1 MFSQRASRP
10 LTVNTEVA
18 LPADTVINL
27 STTAGSNGGFYLTND
42 HDADFKATGTKIT
55 SIVLK
60 AGQTKTSTFYYQQ
73 IGDTTS
79 NYYYDYYINIPAR
92 LTASALSPGYSTWDG
107 YGYASTY
114 LGKVN
119 SLEFTSGSNS
129 LEQNQPGS
137 YTVTSYDDHHNPT
150 PFIPVNNN
158 NSKVTMCLYA
168 LTDSTTGKLT
178 ASSNNSCPS
187 PTSTLAPVL
196 ITMGQSS
203 YTFSYNDQTI
213 GTHKLTLA
221 TDSNG
226 TGISATKTITV
237 TPAVTTQI
245 VFSRPVYTLKRDQ
258 ALNNVTF
265 KLMSTYGIETNS
277 LGAISINLTSSST
290 TAKFK
295 DPSNDG
301 YQKTITYNL
310 PASVTEGT
318 ISYIDHYA
326 QPGTAT
332 VKAVGTANT
341 SLSYVPNVLTNFLA
355 SLVSSNASAIDSP
368 VTITGST
375 KVSLITGSVASIRI
389 SSNPL
394 TLERGQTSNINL
406 TAYDSYGMETAV
418 ASDLCLYLN
427 NPTTT
432 DTNFNF
438 QSIPTTSC
446 KDITMGGNTYQ
457 SVSIPAGQSSISF
470 ETTAK
475 ASSSVGSYQVIVNS
489 NPLNP
494 TDGLVDSQTET
505 IIYGDVKGIKLD
517 KGSYTLERGQTIP
530 MELSLVNSDNV
541 VTPATKNYYFTLNS
555 ASATAR
561 LSPDDTSTN
570 VSNSLNTTISQGN
583 TSADLLYYDTTL
595 GTVNLTV
602 TQVDSSFNNLTTK
615 DVSTLATPVT
625 VIYGAIT
632 QIIFTNEPLTTTAN
646 HTSDTM
652 TIVTRNSSGFNTPV
666 PDSNGLTLLVGT
678 NDDSGEFSLSGQ
690 DKYNWGI
697 NRLTIPQG
705 SSSISFVYRDSLV
718 GIHTISVNGQT
729 NSNLVASQSH
739 TITKQVFDHFIVTN
753 ISTPEKAG
761 TPSSVVVFAV
771 DSASYVVEDYN
782 GTITFSADSADAM
795 YPKASYTFIPDSDK
809 GIHTFTNGIAFK
821 QPGIKAITV
830 TDTNNKTGTQSNI
843 IVLGANTN
851 DPAKLIFLTPD
862 SSNQPVNVSLN
873 ELTPDL
879 TLQMLDS
886 LGNPTVAHD
895 SPYQIELTS
904 DSSTGVF
911 TSDNK
916 TYQSTITLPV
926 EDGLSF
932 TTQPV
937 YFRDSVSG
945 TRTITA
951 KLINPSNLAS
961 TVASANLIVNVNN
974 LDTAST
980 LKLAS
985 KDTTGSYQP
994 NSVLFPY
1001 NSNNTI
1007 DGQVELTKQATNLN
1021 QLIKANFVTTLTNQA
1036 GQVVDQVT
1044 SSNIGVLDYLR
1055 SSITQIGNSNQ
1066 LYNLAAKVSA
1076 VIVNDTKTSDTNYNL
1091 PVSSYSFKLSN
1102 PSLNPATRNLNFNL
1116 TVSDDLTNP
1125 VSHSYNLDNVNFK
1138 LVNSGLNY
1146 NLTSLLGSS
1155 LATLTSTN
1163 TSSNVLTKTYTI
1175 TLPIGGLSV
1184 NSSSVTGLSTSSSLA
1199 SLTPTT
1205 YFLGTVLKDN
1215 LLVTLNSNTINT
1227 SLSNLKDKTST
1238 ILATSLTKLDLTAS
1252 VVAPVAPVK
1261 PVVPPAVTPSAPA
1274 APVKPAAPTPN
1285 SGTKTPVVT
1294 PTPPANQSLL
1304 AKILSSKY
1312 APYIIPGIFLFVIF
1326 FILIALI
1333 YQAYK
1338 EYKQAKFLLS
1348 LANKNKQTYLAKED
1362 FLRLSSHYLRTP
1374 VTLVSSAVDLLTA
1387 LPGSSTIDKT
1397 TILNLTNISDNLV
1410 KKVNSIIELISSS
1423 KDSLDINKHT
1433 KVKVAFIKILLNPV
1447 VYLPV
1452 ILSIGLTLGLNY
1464 VINNIIKANTIN
1476 VSTIIN
1482 QVLILTFGL
1491 IVLYT
1496 VARVRYMRHKR
1507 NELIKDYQANL
1518 DKLTNL
1524 ETNLITLTYHDLTD
1538 DVLHLTGINL
1548 TELNNKLVEDTIAEG
1563 KDRLENLIARF
1574 SVLVNILD
1582 KDKITLNSFNL
1593 TKAVNTAVDQY
1604 NDSSSYTK
1612 LILDTTALTNTK
1624 TSATISS
1631 NNYLITQVLS
1641 TTLASLADTK
1651 SRTTNIKLS
1660 LARDKSTNRTKLTI
1674 LGRKLDQPAA
1684 TSLYSIYSNEQ
1695 TNEQVQKAADLTKL
1709 DLYLDKAIM
1718 LALGGNITAKLQ
1730 GDSSE
1735 VTVEM

>member
-1 MFSQRASRP
+1 
-10 LTVNTEVA
+10 
-18 LPADTVINL
+18 
-27 STTAGSNGGFYLTND
+27 
-42 HDADFKATGTKIT
+42 
-55 SIVLK
+55 
-60 AGQTKTSTFYYQQ
+60 
-73 IGDTTS
+73 
-79 NYYYDYYINIPAR
+79 
-92 LTASALSPGYSTWDG
+92 
-107 YGYASTY
+107 
-114 LGKVN
+114 
-119 SLEFTSGSNS
+119 
-129 LEQNQPGS
+129 
-137 YTVTSYDDHHNPT
+137 
-150 PFIPVNNN
+150 
-158 NSKVTMCLYA
+158 MCLYA

-178 ASSNNSCPS
+178 ASNNNSCLS

-196 ITMGQSS
+196 ITMGQTS

-221 TDSNG
+221 TNSNG
-226 TGISATKTITV
+226 TGISVTKTITI
-237 TPAVTTQI
+237 TPAITTQI
-245 VFSRPVYTLKRDQ
+245 VFSRPIYTLKRDQ

-277 LGAISINLTSSST
+277 LGAVSINLTSSST

-295 DPSNDG
+295 DPSDDG
-301 YQKTITYNL
+301 YQKTITYSL
-310 PASVTEGT
+310 PASATEGT
-318 ISYIDHYA
+318 ISYVDHYA

-332 VKAVGTANT
+332 VKAIGTANT
-341 SLSYVPNVLTNFLA
+341 SLSYAPNVLTNFLA

-375 KVSLITGSVASIRI
+375 KVSLVTGSVASIRI

-394 TLERGQTSNINL
+394 TLERGQTSSINL

-457 SVSIPAGQSSISF
+457 SVSIPAGQSSIGF

-517 KGSYTLERGQTIP
+517 KDSYVLERGQTIP
-530 MELSLVNSDNV
+530 MKLSLVNSDNV

-555 ASATAR
+555 AAVTAR
-561 LSPDDTSTN
+561 LSSDDTSTN
-570 VSNSLNTTISQGN
+570 VSNSLNMVISQGN
-583 TSADLLYYDTTL
+583 TSADLLYYDTVL
-595 GTVNLTV
+595 GTVNLTA

-615 DVSTLATPVT
+615 DVSNLVTPVT

-632 QIIFTNEPLTTTAN
+632 QIVFTNEPLTTTAN

-652 TIVTRNSSGFNTPV
+652 TIVTRNSSGFDTPV
-666 PDSNGLTLLVGT
+666 PDSDGLTLLVGT
-678 NDDSGEFSLSGQ
+678 NDDSGEFSLNSQ

-705 SSSISFVYRDSLV
+705 SSSIAFVYRDSLV

-729 NSNLVASQSH
+729 NSNLVTSQLH

-795 YPKASYTFIPDSDK
+795 YPKTSYTFIPDSDK

-851 DPAKLIFLTPD
+851 DPTKLIFLTPD

-916 TYQSTITLPV
+916 TYQSTMTLPV

-937 YFRDSVSG
+937 YFKDSVSG

-951 KLINPSNLAS
+951 KLINPSNLADAV
-961 TVASANLIVNVNN
+961 VAATLTVNVNN
-974 LDTAST
+974 LDTTSA

-985 KDTTGSYQP
+985 KDTTGSYIP

-1021 QLIKANFVTTLTNQA
+1021 QPVSANFVTTLTNQA
-1036 GQVVDQVT
+1036 GKVVDQVT
-1044 SSNIGVLDYLR
+1044 SNNIGVLDYLR
-1055 SSITQIGNSNQ
+1055 SSITQTGNSNQ
-1066 LYNLAAKVSA
+1066 LYNLATKVSA
-1076 VIVNDTKTSDTNYNL
+1076 TIVNDPKTSNTNYNL
-1091 PVSSYSFKLSN
+1091 PVSAYSFKLSN
-1102 PSLNPATRNLNFNL
+1102 TSINSATRNLSFNL
-1116 TVSDDLTNP
+1116 VINDDLTNP
-1125 VSHSYNLDNVNFK
+1125 ASHSYNLDNVNFK
-1138 LVNSGLNY
+1138 LVNSGLSY
-1146 NLTSLLGSS
+1146 NLTSLLASD

-1163 TSSNVLTKTYTI
+1163 TNSSLLTKTYTI
-1175 TLPIGGLSV
+1175 TLPIGSLSV
-1184 NSSSVTGLSTSSSLA
+1184 SNNSLTGLSTSSSLA

-1205 YFLGTVLKDN
+1205 YFLGTILKDN
-1215 LLVTLNSNTINT
+1215 LLVTLNSNTINA

-1261 PVVPPAVTPSAPA
+1261 PVVPPVVVPTTPVTPATPVKPTTPSA
-1274 APVKPAAPTPN
+1274 TN

-1294 PTPPANQSLL
+1294 PAAPANQSLIT
-1304 AKILSSKY
+1304 KILSSKF

-1348 LANKNKQTYLAKED
+1348 LAGKNKQTYLAKED

-1387 LPGSSTIDKT
+1387 LPGSSTIAKA
-1397 TILNLTNISDNLV
+1397 TILSLTNISDNLV
-1410 KKVNSIIELISSS
+1410 KKVNNIIELISSS
-1423 KDSLDINKHT
+1423 KDSLDINKQT

-1464 VINNIIKANTIN
+1464 VINNIIKASTIN
-1476 VSTIIN
+1476 ATTIIN

-1563 KDRLENLIARF
+1563 KERLENLIARF

-1593 TKAVNTAVDQY
+1593 TKTVNMAVDQY

-1612 LILDTTALTNTK
+1612 LILDTTALTNAK

-1660 LARDKSTNRTKLTI
+1660 LARDKSTNKTKLTI